1 MGIPATPA
9 APSEQD
15 SLGTLISRLGADIAR
30 LLRAEAGLLGMR
42 LVAAVD
48 VIQTLTVG
56 MLAGII
62 LSMTGFAF
70 TMGAIVLVLA
80 RWLPPWAA
88 ALVVGGVLL
97 AGPALIE
104 VVLHGLRHFR
114 RHLPLEEVHQQL
126 DYLFAGQLAHES
138 VLGLMIPNSTAWE

>member
-1 MGIPATPA
+1 MGIAATPA

-15 SLGTLISRLGADIAR
+15 SLGTLISRLGTDIAR

-88 ALVVGGVLL
+88 ALIVGGVLL
-97 AGPALIE
+97 ALGVALATTAVRGGARDVTAALTTNPIE
-104 VVLHGLRHFR
+104 TH
-114 RHLPLEEVHQQL
+114 PY
-126 DYLFAGQLAHES
+126 D
-138 VLGLMIPNSTAWE
+138 

>member
-1 MGIPATPA
+1 MGIPVTPA

-15 SLGTLISRLGADIAR
+15 SLGSLITRLGADIAR

-48 VIQTLTVG
+48 VMKTLTVG

-70 TMGAIVLVLA
+70 TMGAVVLALA

-88 ALVVGGVLL
+88 ALLVGGVLL
-97 AGPALIE
+97 
-104 VVLHGLRHFR
+104 
-114 RHLPLEEVHQQL
+114 
-126 DYLFAGQLAHES
+126 
-138 VLGLMIPNSTAWE
+138 VLGAALAATALRAGARDVTAALTTNPIETHPYD

>member
-1 MGIPATPA
+1 VGIPATPA

-15 SLGTLISRLGADIAR
+15 SLGTLVSRLGADIAR

-48 VIQTLTVG
+48 VIKTLTVG

-62 LSMTGFAF
+62 LCMTGFAF
-70 TMGAIVLVLA
+70 TMSAAVLALA

-88 ALVVGGVLL
+88 ALIVGGVLL
-97 AGPALIE
+97 ALG
-104 VVLHGLRHFR
+104 VVLAVTAVR
-114 RHLPLEEVHQQL
+114 
-126 DYLFAGQLAHES
+126 AGARD
-138 VLGLMIPNSTAWE
+138 VTAALTTDPIETHPYD